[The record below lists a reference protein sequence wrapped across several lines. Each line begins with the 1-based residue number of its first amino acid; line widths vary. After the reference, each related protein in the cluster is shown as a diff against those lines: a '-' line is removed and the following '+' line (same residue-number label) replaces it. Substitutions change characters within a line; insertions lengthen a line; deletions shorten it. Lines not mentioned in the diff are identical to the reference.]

1 MTSPIDIRPDHLE
14 MVQDVLRAH
23 LPDGAQAWV
32 FGSRATWTTKDSS
45 DLDLAVQAN
54 GKIAAR
60 VMGELED
67 AFRESDLPYTVDVVD
82 LAAVDGRFKEVVE
95 SQKVSLPLGLDGAD
109 GRSEWRKVK
118 FGDCATL
125 VRDTVSPS
133 DYMETPY
140 IGLEHIGVDT
150 LSLLDVGIA
159 GDVSSAKSRFQSGD
173 VLFGKLRPYFRK
185 VIRARFDGICSTD
198 IWVVR
203 PTDGVDAGYLFYV
216 MASQDFVDVATQGS
230 EGTKMPRA
238 KWEYVSRHEI
248 PLPPLAEQRE
258 IAHILGTFDD
268 KIDLNRRMNET
279 LEEMARALFTSWFV
293 DYDPVRAK
301 IDGRWRRGE
310 SLPGLPADLYD
321 LFPARMVESELG
333 EVPEGWEVRGLGEC
347 LSALVSGQRPR
358 GGAVESGVPSIGA
371 ENIIGLG
378 RYNFTSEKYVPVDF
392 FAKLKARGADV
403 RNGDVLLYKD
413 GAHIGRKTY
422 FDRGFPHS
430 ECAINEH
437 VFILRMQEPAAQ
449 RHLFFWLDQPWM
461 TREIVTLNSNSAQPG
476 INQTGVRGLPLL
488 LPPTS
493 LLEAFNR
500 MTGAM
505 TDRIFANCHESR
517 TLGAMRDALLPGL
530 VSGEVGVAETS
541 DADNRGDE
549 L

>member
-1 MTSPIDIRPDHLE
+1 MTSPIDIRPDHLA

-23 LPDGAQAWV
+23 LPDGAEAWV

-54 GKIAAR
+54 GKITPR

-82 LAAVDGRFKEVVE
+82 LAAVDGRFKQVVK
-95 SQKVSLPLGLDGAD
+95 SQKVSLPLGLDAAD
-109 GRSEWRKVK
+109 GRSEWRMVK

-133 DYMETPY
+133 NYMETPY

-216 MASQDFVDVATQGS
+216 MASQDFVDVAMQGS

-248 PLPPLAEQRE
+248 PLPPLSEQRD

-293 DYDPVRAK
+293 DYDPVHAK
-301 IDGRWRRGE
+301 MDGRWRRGE

-321 LFPARMVESELG
+321 MFPARMVESELG
-333 EVPEGWEVRGLGEC
+333 EVPDGWEVRGLGEVVEYLRNNENPFKDPETMFTHFSIPAHDDGQMPRQELGTNIKSAKSSVPSDSVLFSRLNPEIERVWLVDVQPDDRAVC
-347 LSALVSGQRPR
+347 STEFMVLGPQSHFQRCYIYCLGRSPSFRQQFESLVTGTSKSHQRAPAGAVLSLKVVVPPEHVIGEFEKVASAFLNRTLANRRESQTLSALRD
-358 GGAVESGVPSIGA
+358 I
-371 ENIIGLG
+371 
-378 RYNFTSEKYVPVDF
+378 
-392 FAKLKARGADV
+392 
-403 RNGDVLLYKD
+403 
-413 GAHIGRKTY
+413 
-422 FDRGFPHS
+422 
-430 ECAINEH
+430 
-437 VFILRMQEPAAQ
+437 
-449 RHLFFWLDQPWM
+449 
-461 TREIVTLNSNSAQPG
+461 
-476 INQTGVRGLPLL
+476 L
-488 LPPTS
+488 LP
-493 LLEAFNR
+493 R
-500 MTGAM
+500 
-505 TDRIFANCHESR
+505 
-517 TLGAMRDALLPGL
+517 L
-530 VSGEVGVAETS
+530 VSGEVWVGGSVREREAREQ
-541 DADNRGDE
+541 
-549 L
+549 